1 MACDLLDK
9 CMKVLVV
16 NYLSW
21 DWGYT
26 MVSTWWLIAT
36 FLAGGYAGFVLFA
49 MLSVSKDTADDT
61 QSLLTHRKGGPRTVA
76 KGV

>member
-1 MACDLLDK
+1 
-9 CMKVLVV
+9 VLVV

-21 DWGYT
+21 DRGYT

-36 FLAGGYAGFVLFA
+36 FLAGGYAGFLLFA
-49 MLSVSKDTADDT
+49 MLSVSKGTADDT
-61 QSLLTHRKGGPRTVA
+61 QGLIVHRKGGPRTVA

>member
-9 CMKVLVV
+9 SSAGLVV
-16 NYLSW
+16 NELSW

-36 FLAGGYAGFVLFA
+36 FLAGGYAGFLLFA
-49 MLSVSKDTADDT
+49 MLSVSKDTADDA
-61 QSLLTHRKGGPRTVA
+61 QGLIVHRKGGPRTVA

>member
-1 MACDLLDK
+1 MAYDLLDK
-9 CMKVLVV
+9 SGKVLVV
-16 NYLSW
+16 NYLLW

-36 FLAGGYAGFVLFA
+36 FLAGGYAGFLLFA

-61 QSLLTHRKGGPRTVA
+61 QSLIMNRKGGPRTVA

>member
-1 MACDLLDK
+1 MACDLLDRVAT
-9 CMKVLVV
+9 VLVV
-16 NYLSW
+16 NYLLW

-61 QSLLTHRKGGPRTVA
+61 QSLITHRKGGPRTVA

>member
-9 CMKVLVV
+9 SAAVLVV
-16 NYLSW
+16 NNLLW

-36 FLAGGYAGFVLFA
+36 FLAGGYAGFLLFA
-49 MLSVSKDTADDT
+49 MLSVSKDTADET
-61 QSLLTHRKGGPRTVA
+61 QGFIVHRKGGPRTVA
-76 KGV
+76 KSA